1 MNADPRVLEQVLAD
15 WRGDAQVLRRR
26 GDARLAQQLER
37 CANEAA
43 AAAEDYIRW
52 LTEDDACLRS
62 GWSLRRLSSHFPAW
76 ERQGHARRDG
86 RRRLYRMLIVPQRAN
101 TPAALEA
108 GRRAARE
115 GSVA

>member
-1 MNADPRVLEQVLAD
+1 MIAEPRALEQLLAD

-26 GDARLAQQLER
+26 GDSRLAEQLER
-37 CANEAA
+37 CADEAT

-52 LTEDDACLRS
+52 LTEDDARLRS

-76 ERQGHARRDG
+76 ERQGHARREG
-86 RRRLYRMLIVPQRAN
+86 KGRLYRMLIVPQRAN
-101 TPAALEA
+101 ASAALEA
-108 GRRAARE
+108 GRRAASE